1 MLPTPV
7 PEIQRTNLA
16 TTVLQLKTMGIN
28 DLLHFDFMDAPPVE
42 SLIMALE
49 SLHSLSALDNEG
61 LLTRLG
67 RRMAEFPLEPNLS
80 KMLIMSVHLQ
90 CSDEILT
97 IVSMLSVQN
106 VFYRYV
112 NQSALSKYMVIVF
125 FIFKIIDLKTSKH
138 WRIKKKQNSIKP
150 KVII

>member
-1 MLPTPV
+1 MPV
-7 PEIQRTNLA
+7 VITQKLQSLCNLFF
-16 TTVLQLKTMGIN
+16 T
-28 DLLHFDFMDAPPVE
+28 
-42 SLIMALE
+42 
-49 SLHSLSALDNEG
+49 LDDEG

-80 KMLIMSVHLQ
+80 KMLIMSVHLT

-112 NQSALSKYMVIVF
+112 LNANRQK
-125 FIFKIIDLKTSKH
+125 
-138 WRIKKKQNSIKP
+138 
-150 KVII
+150 